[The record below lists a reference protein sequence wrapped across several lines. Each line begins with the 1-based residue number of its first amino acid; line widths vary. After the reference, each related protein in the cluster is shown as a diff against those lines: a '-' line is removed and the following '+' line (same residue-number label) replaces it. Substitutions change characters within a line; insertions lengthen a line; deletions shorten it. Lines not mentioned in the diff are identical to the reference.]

1 MKKITMLLFLGC
13 MFAGFANTNTTAR
26 FLECPAPFEI
36 VAGEITNNSVTITW
50 TAGATETDW
59 EIIISEVG
67 LPAPTTNSTG
77 VPVEDTPL
85 YTTAIL
91 ESGKHY
97 NVYIRANCGSEFSS
111 WSPAIYFSTTCD
123 AIGVFNETFET
134 TAAQTLPLCW
144 SKILA
149 GPSLSPS
156 AAVRTS
162 ASNSYEGTK
171 AMQLFTHSTEQDS
184 DIILVSPNLNTLSTG
199 SHRLKL
205 YAKSSTATGSL
216 EIGTVDSATQEFTFF
231 EGIDLSNV
239 YTEYTID
246 FAAYEGTDT
255 YIGFRQASPAFTTL
269 YLDNIRWE
277 ATPPCADVSNIIID
291 DTTTSSVT
299 LSWTANGEESEWD
312 IVYGDLTVTDPT
324 TLTPV
329 TPAATTN
336 DGAVVNGLLPNS
348 SYKLWIRSA
357 CDGDANGYWMGP
369 ITFHTPC
376 IPTTAINEN
385 FDTTAVNALPNCWS
399 ALLAGETLSP
409 SSFVSVYGSNAVSG
423 TNCVRMNNTNSGD
436 DAKIMLVSPNLSNL
450 SAATH
455 RLRFSAS
462 GNGGATILDIGTLSN
477 NSQDAVF
484 TSIMPISLPG
494 QYAEYIVDFSDY
506 SGTDQYIAL
515 RNASETGYKLIFID
529 DIVWEA
535 IPNCAD
541 VTSITVTDATIST
554 VTVNWL
560 AGNSEINW
568 QIAHAPVAV
577 TDPAMATIS
586 EIWSETNYSIEGLS
600 AATTYNVWVRS
611 VCGDENGNW
620 MGPIAFNTAC
630 NAMTTFNENFDSVS
644 YPSLPV
650 CWSKLLTGATEGSAI
665 AVSPF
670 SATSAP
676 NSALLFGEY
685 SGEGANVIL
694 ISPELSTLS
703 AGDYQ
708 LTFDA
713 TGSHPLEIGTLNNN
727 TSEAVFTAFS
737 TVTLSDFA
745 SESFTVDFAT
755 YTGTDTYIGFRLQTN
770 GQNAYASIDD
780 AVWEQSLSTGGSTKA
795 AFSYYPNPVKDV
807 LHLSYSEAITAVCV
821 YNLLGQKVMEI
832 EANSPSVKMDLSA
845 LASGSYI
852 VKVAADDQSRS
863 IKVIKQ

>member
-1 MKKITMLLFLGC
+1 MKKITMLLLLGC
-13 MFAGFANTNTTAR
+13 MFAGFANNNTTAR

-36 VAGEITNNSVTITW
+36 VASDITNNAVTISW
-50 TAGATETDW
+50 TAGAAETDW
-59 EIIISEVG
+59 EIIISEVRV
-67 LPAPTTNSTG
+67 PAPTSASTG

-85 YTTAIL
+85 YTNSLL
-91 ESGKHY
+91 EAGKHY

-111 WSPAIYFSTTCD
+111 WTPAITFSTTCD

-134 TAAQTLPLCW
+134 TVAQSLPLCW
-144 SKILA
+144 SKILT
-149 GPSLSPS
+149 GPSLSAS
-156 AAVRTS
+156 AAVRTI
-162 ASNSYEGTK
+162 ALNSYQGTK
-171 AMQLFTHSTEQDS
+171 ALQLFTHSTEQDS
-184 DIILVSPNLNTLSTG
+184 DIILVSPNLNTLSSGT
-199 SHRLKL
+199 HRLKL

-216 EIGTVDSATQEFTFF
+216 EIGTVDIATQEFTFF
-231 EGIDLSNV
+231 EGIELTNM

-269 YLDNIRWE
+269 YLDNILWE
-277 ATPPCADVSNIIID
+277 ASPACADVSDIVID

-299 LSWTANGEESEWD
+299 LSWTANDSESEWD

-324 TLTPV
+324 TLTPI

-336 DGAVVNGLLPNS
+336 NGAVVSGLLPNS
-348 SYKLWIRSA
+348 SYKLWIRSV
-357 CDGDANGYWMGP
+357 CDGDANGYWVGP

-376 IPTTAINEN
+376 TATTVLNEN

-399 ALLAGETLSP
+399 ALLTGETLSP
-409 SSFVSVYGSNAVSG
+409 TSFVSVYGSNSVSG

-455 RLRFSAS
+455 RLRFSAT
-462 GNGGATILDIGTLSN
+462 GNGGDTTLDIGTLNN
-477 NSQDAVF
+477 NSENAVF

-506 SGTDQYIAL
+506 SGTDHYIAL
-515 RNASETGYKLIFID
+515 RNASESDYKLIFID

-541 VTSITVTDATIST
+541 VTSITVTDATTST

-568 QIAHAPVAV
+568 QVAHAPATI

-586 EIWSETNYSIEGLS
+586 ALWEETNYSIEGLS

-611 VCGDENGNW
+611 VCGTENGNW

-630 NAMTTFNENFDSVS
+630 NAMTTFNENFDTVS

-650 CWSKLLTGATEGSAI
+650 CWGKLLTGTSNGAGI

-676 NSALLFGEY
+676 NSVQMYGEY
-685 SGEGANVIL
+685 SGSGANVIL

-703 AGDYQ
+703 AGAYQ

-713 TGSHPLEIGTLNNN
+713 TGSHPLEIGTLNTN
-727 TSEAVFTAFS
+727 TAEAVFTAFS

-745 SESFTVDFAT
+745 TETFTVDFST

-770 GQNAYASIDD
+770 GENSYANVDD
-780 AVWEQSLSTGGSTKA
+780 AVWEQTLSTGGSTKA
-795 AFSYYPNPVKDV
+795 TFSYYPNPVKDV
-807 LHLSYSEAITAVCV
+807 LHLAYSEAITAVCV
-821 YNLLGQKVMEI
+821 YNVLGQKVMEM

-852 VKVAADDQSRS
+852 VKVASDDQSRS